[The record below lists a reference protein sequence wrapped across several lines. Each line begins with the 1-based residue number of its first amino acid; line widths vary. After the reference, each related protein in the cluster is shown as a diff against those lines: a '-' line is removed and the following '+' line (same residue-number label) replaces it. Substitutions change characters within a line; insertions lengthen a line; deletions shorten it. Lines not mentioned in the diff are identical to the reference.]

1 MAHPLHKKCQQG
13 IMKVNQNQ
21 KQNKQ
26 TKKDNNNKY
35 PVPDN
40 YHASQ

>member
-1 MAHPLHKKCQQG
+1 MAHPLHKKSLQG

-26 TKKDNNNKY
+26 KKKDNNNKY

-40 YHASQ
+40 YHAS